1 MDKRSDSG
9 ELASP
14 GPERADLAAALE
26 RLTGVPVLV
35 LGDIMLDRF
44 VYGGVERISPEA
56 PIPVLRIARESAM
69 LGGAGNVLRNLAAL
83 GVRPH
88 GIAVVGED
96 AAGAE
101 VEELARSC
109 LEPVAG
115 EIELL
120 RTAARRTTIKDRF
133 IAAGQQLLR
142 VDRDPE
148 AGLDGDTQARVRAA
162 ALAAV
167 AGASAV
173 ILSDYG
179 KGLLDE
185 ALIAAV
191 VAAAGERGCPV
202 IVDPKGRD
210 FARYRGATWV
220 TPNRRELAEASGL
233 ATGDDDAVAA
243 AARKVIA
250 DAGIG
255 AVLATRSEQGMTLVS
270 GQGRAGGTDVCH
282 LKAEAREVYDVSGA
296 GDTVVATFAA
306 ALGAGLDQVTA
317 AQLANVAAA
326 IVVGKLGTAVA
337 RPAEILHALLAS
349 DLLAAEAKVVD
360 LDSLGEQVAQWRKAG
375 LKIGFTNG
383 CFDLLHPGHVSLLEQ
398 ARAACDRLIVGLNS
412 DASVRRLKGETRP
425 VQGEAARAAV
435 LASLAS
441 VSRVVLFGEDTPLA
455 LIEALKPDVLVKGA
469 DYSVEQVVGADIVQ
483 AYGGKVVLAELSP
496 GHSTTATIARLGGG

>member
-1 MDKRSDSG
+1 MDKRADSG
-9 ELASP
+9 EAP
-14 GPERADLAAALE
+14 FPVPERPDLAAALE
-26 RLTGVPVLV
+26 QLAGVPVLV

-44 VYGGVERISPEA
+44 LYGGVERISPEA
-56 PIPVLRIARESAM
+56 PIPVLRITQESAM

-83 GVRPH
+83 GARPH
-88 GIAVVGED
+88 CIAVVGED

-101 VEELARSC
+101 VEALARTC
-109 LEPVAG
+109 LEPVTG

-120 RTAARRTTIKDRF
+120 RAPARRTTMKDRF

-142 VDRDPE
+142 VDREPE
-148 AGLDGDTQARVRAA
+148 GDLDSDTQARVKAA
-162 ALAAV
+162 ALAAL
-167 AGASAV
+167 AKASAV

-191 VAAAGERGCPV
+191 VTAAAERGCPV

-210 FARYRGATWV
+210 FARYRGAAWV

-233 ATGDDDAVAA
+233 PTGDDDAVAA
-243 AARKVIA
+243 AARKVII
-250 DAGIG
+250 DSGIG

-270 GQGRAGGTDVCH
+270 GAGGQDVSH
-282 LKAEAREVYDVSGA
+282 LNAEAREVYDVSGA
-296 GDTVVATFAA
+296 GDTVVAAFAA
-306 ALGAGLDQVTA
+306 ALGAGLDPVTA

-337 RPAEILHALLAS
+337 RPGEILRALHAS

-412 DASVRRLKGETRP
+412 DASVRRLKGEARP

-441 VSRVVLFGEDTPLA
+441 VSRVVIFGEDTPLA

-469 DYSVEQVVGADIVQ
+469 DYSVDQVVGADIVQ
-483 AYGGKVVLAELSP
+483 AYGGKVVLAELAP
-496 GHSTTATIARLGGG
+496 GHSTTATIARLGGS